1 MLDLLTVTGG
11 GRLAI
16 LELKADEDLHFPLQ
30 GLDYWIRVHWLQQQ
44 RSSSGAGELEQNGY
58 FPGIPLQPNSPLLY
72 FIVPA
77 LRVHPSMDTV
87 LQHLSPAIAW
97 TLIALNEGWRSEPK
111 VIFRKRG
118 GTP

>member
-1 MLDLLTVTGG
+1 
-11 GRLAI
+11 
-16 LELKADEDLHFPLQ
+16 LKAGEDLHFPLQ

-44 RSSSGAGELEQNGY
+44 RSSTGAGELEQNGY
-58 FPGIPLQPNSPLLY
+58 FPGVPLLPHSPLLY

-97 TLIALNEGWRSEPK
+97 SLIALNEAWRTEPK
-111 VIFRKRG
+111 VVFRRRG
-118 GTP
+118 GSA